1 MDENYL
7 DNLLNEISLD
17 KEIDHNVEDELD
29 NQIQSEKEKRQ
40 ETSNLSRDDLFDL
53 GLNEDAGNT
62 NLDDEDSF
70 SEDQMDE
77 LDKLDDMADLDMGD
91 LDFSDIDFD
100 DLDVTK
106 LDELPDDADLDALL
120 KEFDG
125 NFEIEDH
132 FEQDSTDSTEK
143 EAKQED
149 IVESSKEPDSDNKD
163 GVEKPDQQTFDADQ
177 FLDGLL
183 LDEEQEAAQKNPL
196 EEVNMEQEDVSQTEE
211 TKEESATSNDEA
223 YDLDDLL
230 EDMGEEIRSSEEE
243 ITDIPEEDKQPEN
256 IKGQPAE
263 EEVKASDGDDLE
275 DLFSL
280 LDLDEN
286 ESQEHNEDESS
297 ENEIPMQDNPVDDL
311 DVVGLQEP
319 DDEVSKKEKP
329 VKKKSLMTIL
339 FGEPDED
346 DELSPEELEAIEQKK
361 AEKKAKKEAARL
373 AKEEKKAAAKE
384 EKAVKTGDK
393 KKAQEE
399 KKKVRAVKKA
409 KQKEE
414 EEKNA
419 EPVKPLNK
427 PAVVFIFT
435 LFLGG
440 TFLFYLGMNN
450 FNYTLAI
457 QKATDYFDN
466 QKYHKAYDEIKGV
479 EVKEKDQDLKDRI
492 YTVMYVER
500 LYEAY
505 QNNIELDRQKKALDS
520 LLRGVDKYYEYYD
533 EAQKL
538 GIVDDLNYSFAQ
550 VQTALQDHYGITVE
564 QAAAINQLD
573 SYEYVQTV
581 DQYVQDGKW

>member
-40 ETSNLSRDDLFDL
+40 DTSNLSKDDLFDL
-53 GLNEDAGNT
+53 GLNEDAENT

-125 NFEIEDH
+125 NYEIEDH

-149 IVESSKEPDSDNKD
+149 IVESSKEPDSDKKD

-230 EDMGEEIRSSEEE
+230 EDMGEETRSSEEE

-256 IKGQPAE
+256 IEGQPAE

-297 ENEIPMQDNPVDDL
+297 KNEIPMQDNPLDDL

-384 EKAVKTGDK
+384 EKAAKTGDK

>member
-40 ETSNLSRDDLFDL
+40 DTSNLSKDDLFDL

-106 LDELPDDADLDALL
+106 LDELPDDADLDDLL

-149 IVESSKEPDSDNKD
+149 IVESSKELDSDKKD

-230 EDMGEEIRSSEEE
+230 EDMGEETRSSEEE

-256 IKGQPAE
+256 IEGQPAE

-297 ENEIPMQDNPVDDL
+297 KNEIPMQDNPLDDL

-384 EKAVKTGDK
+384 EKAAKTGDK

-419 EPVKPLNK
+419 EPVKLLNK

>member
-40 ETSNLSRDDLFDL
+40 ETSNLSKDDLFDL
-53 GLNEDAGNT
+53 GLNEDAENT

-143 EAKQED
+143 EDKQEE
-149 IVESSKEPDSDNKD
+149 IAEVSKEPDSDRKD
-163 GVEKPDQQTFDADQ
+163 EVEKPDQQTFDADQ

-196 EEVNMEQEDVSQTEE
+196 EEVNMEQEDVSQMEE
-211 TKEESATSNDEA
+211 TKEESASSNDEA

-256 IKGQPAE
+256 IEGQPAE
-263 EEVKASDGDDLE
+263 EEVKTSDGDDLE

-286 ESQEHNEDESS
+286 ESQEHNEDGSS
-297 ENEIPMQDNPVDDL
+297 ENEIPMQDNPLDDL

-319 DDEVSKKEKP
+319 DDEISKKEKP

-361 AEKKAKKEAARL
+361 AEKKAKKEAAKL

-384 EKAVKTGDK
+384 EKAAKAGDK

-450 FNYTLAI
+450 FNYTQAI

-500 LYEAY
+500 LYESY

-550 VQTALQDHYGITVE
+550 IQTALQDHYGITVE

>member
-40 ETSNLSRDDLFDL
+40 DTSNLSKDDLFDL
-53 GLNEDAGNT
+53 GLNEDAENT

-125 NFEIEDH
+125 NYEIEDH

-149 IVESSKEPDSDNKD
+149 IVESSKEPDSDKKD

-211 TKEESATSNDEA
+211 TKEKSATSNDEA

-230 EDMGEEIRSSEEE
+230 EDMGEETRSSEEE

-256 IKGQPAE
+256 IEGQPAE

-297 ENEIPMQDNPVDDL
+297 KNEIPMQDNPLDDL

-384 EKAVKTGDK
+384 EKAAKIGDK

-440 TFLFYLGMNN
+440 TFLLYLGMNN

-500 LYEAY
+500 LYESY

-550 VQTALQDHYGITVE
+550 IQTALQDHYGITVE

>member
-40 ETSNLSRDDLFDL
+40 DTSNLSRDDLFDL
-53 GLNEDAGNT
+53 GLNEDAENT

-77 LDKLDDMADLDMGD
+77 LDKLDDIADLDMGD

-149 IVESSKEPDSDNKD
+149 IVESSKEPDSDKKD

-256 IKGQPAE
+256 IEGQPAE

-297 ENEIPMQDNPVDDL
+297 ENEIPMRDNPLDDL

-346 DELSPEELEAIEQKK
+346 DELSPEELEAIEKKK

-384 EKAVKTGDK
+384 EKAAKIGDK

-440 TFLFYLGMNN
+440 TFLLYLGMNN

-500 LYEAY
+500 LYESY
-505 QNNIELDRQKKALDS
+505 QNNIELNRQKKALDS

-550 VQTALQDHYGITVE
+550 IQTALQDHYGITVE

-581 DQYVQDGKW
+581 HQYVQDGKW

>member
-40 ETSNLSRDDLFDL
+40 DTSNLSKDDLFDL

-106 LDELPDDADLDALL
+106 LDELPDDADLDDLL

-149 IVESSKEPDSDNKD
+149 IVESSKELDSDKKD

-230 EDMGEEIRSSEEE
+230 EDMGEETRSSEEE

-256 IKGQPAE
+256 IEGQPAE

-384 EKAVKTGDK
+384 EKAAKTGDK

>member
-40 ETSNLSRDDLFDL
+40 DTSNLSKDDLFDL

-106 LDELPDDADLDALL
+106 LDELPDDADLDDLL

-149 IVESSKEPDSDNKD
+149 IVESSKELDSDKKD

-230 EDMGEEIRSSEEE
+230 EDMGEETRSSEEE

-297 ENEIPMQDNPVDDL
+297 ENEIPMHDNPVDEL
-311 DVVGLQEP
+311 DVVGVQEP

-384 EKAVKTGDK
+384 EKAAKTGDK